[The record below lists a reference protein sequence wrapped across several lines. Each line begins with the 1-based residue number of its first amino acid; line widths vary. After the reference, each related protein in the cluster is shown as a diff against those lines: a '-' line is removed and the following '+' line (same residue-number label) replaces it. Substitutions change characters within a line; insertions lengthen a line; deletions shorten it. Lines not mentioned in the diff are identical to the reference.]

1 MGVLQLNYRDATPIY
16 EQIKD
21 GMCRLIL
28 TEVLKPEEQLP
39 SVRDMASRLAINPNT
54 IAKAY
59 KELEHEG
66 YIYSIKGKGT
76 FVSSNSSIYE
86 NRKEELMYQFDC
98 VVEELILL
106 SITRDE
112 LKKRIDNLE
121 EGEK

>member
-1 MGVLQLNYRDATPIY
+1 MLQLNYRDATPIY

-112 LKKRIDNLE
+112 LKKRIDDLE
-121 EGEK
+121 EGER

>member
-1 MGVLQLNYRDATPIY
+1 MLQLNYRDATPIY

-98 VVEELILL
+98 IVEELILL

>member
-1 MGVLQLNYRDATPIY
+1 MLQLNYRDATPIY

>member
-1 MGVLQLNYRDATPIY
+1 MIQLNYRDSKPIY
-16 EQIKD
+16 EQIKE
-21 GMCRLIL
+21 GLRRLVI
-28 TEVLKPEEQLP
+28 TGAIAKDEKLP
-39 SVRDMASRLAINPNT
+39 SVRELASELAINPNT